1 MEVFSRLFDGV
12 LDLDDVLC
20 HLVPVPLQGVNDYL
34 AYRKSSDNAEITP
47 QLETAKIEQ
56 PSFFIAGKKD
66 PVLSFGGGGLL
77 AQMDKWVTNLRGK
90 VLVEGAG
97 HWVQAERPAPVNE
110 ALLGFLKTV
119 S

>member
-1 MEVFSRLFDGV
+1 MFEHELQ
-12 LDLDDVLC
+12 
-20 HLVPVPLQGVNDYL
+20 PPLPTSAVATD
-34 AYRKSSDNAEITP
+34 S
-47 QLETAKIEQ
+47 
-56 PSFFIAGKKD
+56 
-66 PVLSFGGGGLL
+66 PVLSFSGGGVL
-77 AQMDKWVTNLRGK
+77 ARMDKWVTKLRGK